1 MTTLARP
8 QAVRV
13 RDDGASIGVRDDGRL
28 IGATIIGGAGALF
41 GFGAFV
47 AVVVGDDLIALDA
60 ISVAAASLAIL
71 GLLAAVF
78 VRYLPGYGAIGMAA
92 APIGYLAAFG
102 SSWGTWWAR
111 YQDAV
116 VTSGAAEN
124 IFWSAMPAM
133 ALFTISGA
141 LLAISAFLAAFSAF
155 SQSEG

>member
-8 QAVRV
+8 QIV
-13 RDDGASIGVRDDGRL
+13 GVREDSRL

-47 AVVVGDDLIALDA
+47 AIAVGDDLIALDA

-102 SSWGTWWAR
+102 GNWGTWWAK
-111 YQDAV
+111 YQGAV
-116 VTSGAAEN
+116 ATSGAAED
-124 IFWSAMPAM
+124 ILWSTMPAM

-141 LLAISAFLAAFSAF
+141 LLAISALLAAFSAL